1 MFKKDAFLTGLI
13 PGLVLPFVGF
23 YLYYLLFFNY
33 MGLHS
38 FINHVVR
45 INKAISVLSLGAIL
59 NLLMFFIFYQ
69 LQLDKSARGV
79 IAATFIYA
87 FVVVYYK
94 VL

>member
-13 PGLVLPFVGF
+13 PGLILPFVGF

-33 MGLHS
+33 MDIHS
-38 FINHVVR
+38 FIDHVVR
-45 INKAISVLSLGAIL
+45 INKAIAVLSLGAIL
-59 NLLMFFIFYQ
+59 NLALFFIFYQ
-69 LQLDKSARGV
+69 MQLDKSARGV

-87 FVVVYYK
+87 FVVVYFK

>member
-13 PGLVLPFVGF
+13 PGLILPFVGF
-23 YLYYLLFFNY
+23 YLYYLIFFRY
-33 MGLHS
+33 MNFHS
-38 FINHVVR
+38 FVDHVTR
-45 INKAISVLSLGAIL
+45 INKAISVLSLGAVL
-59 NLLMFFIFYQ
+59 NLLMFFVFYQ